1 MKLEKFLIQSNNIG
15 KDSLVWNM
23 VGSMIMA
30 FQSVIMLMIL
40 TRVLGLNEA
49 GIFTIA
55 YANANLF
62 VTIGKYGMRNFQVSD
77 VSEQFLFQEY
87 LISRLFTTFI
97 MILVSVIYV
106 VCIGN
111 ENEYSMEKCFVIIWM
126 CLFKVVDSLE
136 DVYHGLYKSCK

>member
-62 VTIGKYGMRNFQVSD
+62 VTIGKYGCV
-77 VSEQFLFQEY
+77 
-87 LISRLFTTFI
+87 
-97 MILVSVIYV
+97 
-106 VCIGN
+106 
-111 ENEYSMEKCFVIIWM
+111 
-126 CLFKVVDSLE
+126 
-136 DVYHGLYKSCK
+136 